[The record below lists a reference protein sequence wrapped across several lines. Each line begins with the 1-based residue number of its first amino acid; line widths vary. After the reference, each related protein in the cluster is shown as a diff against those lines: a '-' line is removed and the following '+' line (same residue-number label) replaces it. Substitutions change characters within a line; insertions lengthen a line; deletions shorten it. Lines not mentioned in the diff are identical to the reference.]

1 LDNTSFTL
9 HPFDILLLLSCLLKA
24 TEAGTQKLDECN
36 TKKSK
41 YLLTKS
47 ILFIGKLVY
56 QIRLARNEYVTTMSI
71 KAVIF
76 DLDGTIANFNLD
88 YRAVRGDVRSYLLR
102 VGVPASLLTVNE
114 SIFEMLKKTE
124 IFLKN
129 SGKPVEA
136 VEEIR
141 DQALAIAEEYE
152 LEAARGTGL
161 LPGVNEALKALKRMG
176 LKIGLF
182 TLSSDK
188 AARYIL
194 QRFKLGEFFG
204 VTVPRNKVNYVK
216 PNPEHLEMALKV
228 LGVAPEETV
237 VVGDSDVDMESA
249 KEVNAVAV
257 GLPAGISTIEQ
268 LTVHGANYIIT
279 SITDLPVLIE
289 KINKGQASQ

>member
-1 LDNTSFTL
+1 M
-9 HPFDILLLLSCLLKA
+9 
-24 TEAGTQKLDECN
+24 
-36 TKKSK
+36 
-41 YLLTKS
+41 
-47 ILFIGKLVY
+47 V
-56 QIRLARNEYVTTMSI
+56 V

-76 DLDGTIANFNLD
+76 DLDGTIASFNLD

-102 VGVPASLLTVNE
+102 VGIPASLLTVNE

-129 SGKPVEA
+129 SGKSADAAEGV
-136 VEEIR
+136 R
-141 DQALAIAEEYE
+141 NGALAIAEKYE

-161 LPGVNEALKALKRMG
+161 LPGVNEVLKALKRMG

-194 QRFKLGEFFG
+194 QRFKLGAFFG
-204 VTVPRNKVNYVK
+204 VTVPRNRVNYVK

-237 VVGDSDVDMESA
+237 VVGDSEVDMESA
-249 KEVNAVAV
+249 KELKAIAV
-257 GLPAGISTIEQ
+257 GLPAGISTVEQ

-279 SITDLPVLIE
+279 SITDLPVIIE
-289 KINKGQASQ
+289 QINQGQAAQ